1 MIHLDFLHKINQMEP
16 VLSHFYYA
24 LLVCSLVTNLLF
36 GLQFS
41 LFCQL
46 SAEKNTVVHLHNI

>member
-1 MIHLDFLHKINQMEP
+1 MIHLDFLHKINQMELA
-16 VLSHFYYA
+16 LSHFYYA
-24 LLVCSLVTNLLF
+24 LLVCSLVISLLF

-46 SAEKNTVVHLHNI
+46 FAERNIVVHLHNI